1 MVSCFKKFIPFSLLV
16 LVISCGQDGKAP
28 GLTSGGGGILG
39 LRIFISDTT
48 DGNIGGV
55 AGADNLCNSSAA
67 SRGLSGTYKAI
78 ITASTRIACTTANCS
93 GGVGEHVDWV
103 LQPNTAYYREDG
115 STLIGTTTA
124 NGVFSYPITNSVS
137 TVGASYWT
145 GMRQDWTNVANDDCN
160 DWTGGGTGRGG
171 YSTLTDSRAFGGD
184 GYNGGCLNPD
194 TVACAEQ

>member
-1 MVSCFKKFIPFSLLV
+1 MVSCFKNFIPFSLLV
-16 LVISCGQDGKAP
+16 LAISCGQDGKAP
-28 GLTSGGGGILG
+28 GLTSGGGSILG

-78 ITASTRIACTTANCS
+78 ITASTRIACTTAN
-93 GGVGEHVDWV
+93 
-103 LQPNTAYYREDG
+103 
-115 STLIGTTTA
+115 
-124 NGVFSYPITNSVS
+124 GVFSYPITNSVS
-137 TVGASYWT
+137 TVGVSYWT

-160 DWTGGGTGRGG
+160 DWNGGGTGRGG